1 MGRKKKEEN
10 KKLEGLDRAL
20 AGIEKKFGKNVI
32 VNLGKGYK
40 SEVKTIPTG
49 LLSLDL
55 ALGVGGIPRGR
66 IIEIYGN
73 EASGKTSL
81 ALTIVRQVQK
91 QGGVASYVDAE
102 HALDDVYA
110 RDKIGVDLDK
120 LITVKPNCGED
131 ALNIVQALVES
142 GEVDLIIVDSVAS
155 LVPKA
160 EVEGDMG
167 DVHMG
172 RQARL
177 MSQAMRKLTSVISK
191 KNTCLIFIN
200 QTRMKIGVMFGNPET
215 TPGGKALKFYSSIRL
230 DLRRI
235 GSLKNGEEIIGTK
248 VRARVVKNKVAP
260 PFRKTELKI
269 LNDEGFSEVG
279 DILDLAILHGII
291 KKSGAWFSY
300 EKENI
305 GQGWIKTRDYL
316 KENPKILEKIKKQV
330 LTLLGK

>member
-1 MGRKKKEEN
+1 MGRKKKED

-40 SEVKTIPTG
+40 AEVKTISTG

-55 ALGVGGIPRGR
+55 ALGVGGLPRGR
-66 IIEIYGN
+66 VIEIYGN

-81 ALTIVRQVQK
+81 ALNLVKEVQK
-91 QGGVASYVDAE
+91 QGGKAVYVDAE
-102 HALDDVYA
+102 HALDDEYA

-120 LITVKPNCGED
+120 LITVKPDCGED
-131 ALNIVQALVES
+131 ALNIVQSLVES
-142 GEVDLIIVDSVAS
+142 AEVDLIIVDSVAS

-172 RQARL
+172 LQARL
-177 MSQAMRKLTSVISK
+177 MSQALRKLTSIVSK
-191 KNTCLIFIN
+191 TNTCLIFIN

-215 TPGGKALKFYSSIRL
+215 TPGGKALKYYCSVRL

-235 GSLKNGEEIIGTK
+235 GNLKNGEDIIGTK
-248 VRARVVKNKVAP
+248 VRAKVVKNKVAP

-269 LNDEGFSEVG
+269 LNDEGFSVIG
-279 DILDLAILHGII
+279 DILDLALVHGII

-316 KENPKILEKIKKQV
+316 KENPEILEKIKKQI
-330 LTLLGK
+330 LNLLGK